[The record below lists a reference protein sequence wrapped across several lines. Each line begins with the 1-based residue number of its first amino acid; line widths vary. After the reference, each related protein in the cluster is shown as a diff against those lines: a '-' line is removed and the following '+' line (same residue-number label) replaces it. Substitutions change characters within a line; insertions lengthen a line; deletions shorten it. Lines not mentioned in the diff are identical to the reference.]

1 MKPSFKPWVFKTWV
15 FKPCVFKS
23 CVLVAA
29 AFGLMAQAPS
39 ARAEDANANKP
50 VYAVAYIEVLP
61 GKEKQAR
68 RLILDHVADAR
79 RAAGIVS
86 VDALTR
92 EGYPDQFALLEQWQS
107 QTAKDDY
114 TAGASMKDFRSSLA
128 KIEAAALDERIQGP
142 LFVESDKP
150 AALPPIVVMT
160 HIDVIPTAL
169 ETARGQIKQ
178 LVDGNR
184 HKNANARY
192 DVLVQTN
199 RQNHMTLIEG
209 WKSQSDK
216 NAESAAAE
224 TVSFRHD
231 LLPISGS
238 PYDERT
244 YRPLRE

>member
-1 MKPSFKPWVFKTWV
+1 MKASFKPSVFR
-15 FKPCVFKS
+15 S
-23 CVLVAA
+23 CVLVSV
-29 AFGLMAQAPS
+29 AFGLITHAPA
-39 ARAEDANANKP
+39 ARAEDTSANKP

-61 GKEKQAR
+61 GKDKQAR
-68 RLILDHVADAR
+68 RLILEQVTEAKK
-79 RAAGIVS
+79 AAGVVS
-86 VDALTR
+86 IDALAR

-107 QTAKDDY
+107 QKAKDDY
-114 TAGASMKDFRSSLA
+114 TAGASVKDFRTNLA

-150 AALPPIVVMT
+150 AAPPPILVMT

-169 ETARGQIKQ
+169 ETARVRIKQ

-184 HKNANARY
+184 HKNANVRY
-192 DVLVQTN
+192 DILVQTN

-209 WKSQSDK
+209 WKSQGDK

-231 LLPISGS
+231 LLPMSGS

>member
-1 MKPSFKPWVFKTWV
+1 MKASFKPL
-15 FKPCVFKS
+15 
-23 CVLVAA
+23 VLVAA
-29 AFGLMAQAPS
+29 AFGMIASTPS
-39 ARAEDANANKP
+39 VRAEDPNANKP

-61 GKEKQAR
+61 DKEKQGR
-68 RLILDHVADAR
+68 RLILDHVADAKK
-79 RAAGIVS
+79 AAGIVS
-86 VDALTR
+86 IDALAR
-92 EGYPDQFALLEQWQS
+92 EGYPDQFALIEQWQS
-107 QTAKDDY
+107 QKAKDDY
-114 TAGASMKDFRSSLA
+114 TAGTSVKDFRAALA

-150 AALPPIVVMT
+150 ATLPPIVVMT

-169 ETARGQIKQ
+169 ETARGRIKQ

-184 HKNANARY
+184 HKNANVRY
-192 DVLVQTN
+192 DILVQTN

-209 WKSQSDK
+209 WKSEADK

-231 LLPISGS
+231 LLPMSGS

-244 YRPLRE
+244 YHPLRE

>member
-1 MKPSFKPWVFKTWV
+1 MKASFKPL
-15 FKPCVFKS
+15 
-23 CVLVAA
+23 VLVAA
-29 AFGLMAQAPS
+29 AFGVIAHAPS
-39 ARAEDANANKP
+39 ARAEDANTSKP

-68 RLILDHVADAR
+68 RLILDHVADAK
-79 RAAGIVS
+79 RAAGVVS

-92 EGYPDQFALLEQWQS
+92 EGYPDQFALIEQWQS
-107 QTAKDDY
+107 QKAKDDY
-114 TAGASMKDFRSSLA
+114 AAGASVRDFRSNLA
-128 KIEAAALDERIQGP
+128 KIESAALDERIQGP

-150 AALPPIVVMT
+150 AALPPIIVMT

-169 ETARGQIKQ
+169 ETARGRIKQ

-184 HKNANARY
+184 HKNTNVRY
-192 DVLVQTN
+192 DILVQTN

-209 WKSQSDK
+209 WKSAADK

-231 LLPISGS
+231 LLPMSGS

-244 YRPLRE
+244 YRPLHE